1 MRNSQLFLFFFFGVI
16 VSSVAYS
23 ESESV
28 HSEQVISESVKSA
41 HVKSDYL
48 IKTWRKSHFALD
60 KAGGLIPER
69 KNGQAFYKVKEGK
82 YEFQRALSKDKTALV
97 VMDPWEDTG
106 SPKMNKHYKKVFS
119 QRLVPLAKHSIAM
132 GLKVVVIT
140 NDPKTINL
148 GYAARINPNL
158 QVLVDAGKVDVLY
171 HSDMDDRKFEV
182 YLKSAGIDTL
192 IYSGFASNM
201 CVIGMPT
208 GMIPMFHR
216 GFRLFFVSEASA
228 ATEYGNTWG
237 DGAVHKAMTSMISQ
251 WVGEIISFKDF
262 MRIKPI

>member
-1 MRNSQLFLFFFFGVI
+1 M
-16 VSSVAYS
+16 
-23 ESESV
+23 
-28 HSEQVISESVKSA
+28 
-41 HVKSDYL
+41 

-216 GFRLFFVSEASA
+216 GFRLFFVPEASA